1 MPTRDGR
8 TECRRDRCEQYPRL
22 QVAVARGDVAR
33 RVQPARVAL
42 VPRRAA
48 TTGHAALERLLRGG
62 LPWRRRGLHRSR
74 REQRGVCGLSRVKE
88 ANSFRIDCKKLGAL
102 WVDETREANQ
112 I

>member
-42 VPRRAA
+42 VPRRAT

-62 LPWRRRGLHRSR
+62 VAMAAARPATIKAGTERGLS
-74 REQRGVCGLSRVKE
+74 G
-88 ANSFRIDCKKLGAL
+88 
-102 WVDETREANQ
+102 
-112 I
+112 